1 MSVREAR
8 EAPGDLKAEYQQPHY
23 PLEGGAGQGG
33 AGGGLHLAKPPA
45 LASLSTGPGLDQA
58 FLYEAA
64 QKPFCLDFY
73 RSYHQR

>member
-1 MSVREAR
+1 MSLREAR

-33 AGGGLHLAKPPA
+33 AGGALHLAKPPA
-45 LASLSTGPGLDQA
+45 LASLSGPGLDQA

>member
-1 MSVREAR
+1 MSLREAR

-23 PLEGGAGQGG
+23 PLEGG